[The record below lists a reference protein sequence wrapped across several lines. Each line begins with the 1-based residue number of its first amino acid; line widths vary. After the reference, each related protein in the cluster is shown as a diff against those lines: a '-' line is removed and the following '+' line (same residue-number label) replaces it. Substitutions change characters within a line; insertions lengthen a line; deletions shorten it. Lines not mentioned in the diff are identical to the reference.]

1 MIIAIANAVLFEK
14 HSIQHDTKTL
24 KRQKAHLFMFE
35 KHSIQR
41 DTKTGL
47 APIGHTVTFEKHS
60 IERDTKTSECIFIQN
75 TKHLIQ
81 VAITAINSLNLA
93 SFQNRTPYN

>member
-1 MIIAIANAVLFEK
+1 M
-14 HSIQHDTKTL
+14 T
-24 KRQKAHLFMFE
+24 FE

-60 IERDTKTSECIFIQN
+60 IQRDTKTSECIFIQN

-93 SFQNRTPYN
+93 IFQNRTPYN

>member
-1 MIIAIANAVLFEK
+1 MFEK
-14 HSIQHDTKTL
+14 HSIQHDTKTPSAL
-24 KRQKAHLFMFE
+24 KRQLRMFE
-35 KHSIQR
+35 KHSIQH
-41 DTKTGL
+41 DTKTTQSISITL
-47 APIGHTVTFEKHS
+47 LMFEKHS
-60 IERDTKTSECIFIQN
+60 IQHDTKTSECIFIQN

>member
-1 MIIAIANAVLFEK
+1 MFEK
-14 HSIQHDTKTL
+14 HSIQH
-24 KRQKAHLFMFE
+24 
-35 KHSIQR
+35 
-41 DTKTGL
+41 
-47 APIGHTVTFEKHS
+47 
-60 IERDTKTSECIFIQN
+60 DTKTSECIFIQN

>member
-1 MIIAIANAVLFEK
+1 MFEK
-14 HSIQHDTKTL
+14 HSIQHDTKT
-24 KRQKAHLFMFE
+24 QSGVTTIHMTFE